1 MPGFNQQGSR
11 GDGKMTGRKRT
22 MCRRTKGS
30 LFPDVKNGR
39 GRGQAL
45 DDRAKD
51 LKDSSGQSGT
61 KNAISDDLES
71 LKEQYRVTKDLLKT
85 IGKKIKDLG
94 SGNQTND

>member
-11 GDGKMTGRKRT
+11 DNGKMMGRQRG

-45 DDRAKD
+45 DDGAQD
-51 LKDSSGQSGT
+51 LKDSAGQSGA
-61 KNAISDDLES
+61 KNAISDDLEN
-71 LKEQYRVTKDLLKT
+71 LKEQYRVTKDLLKA
-85 IGKKIKDLG
+85 IGRKIKALR
-94 SGNQTND
+94 SGKETND